1 MFRTYR
7 HAELPGNAL
16 FGDEIQRW
24 SYIEHGLHR
33 PWFYVTV
40 IEHHED
46 TTLRN
51 MLMLPDEQV
60 LESLTEQQSENSY
73 IERIML
79 VSPAY
84 MNKTSR
90 WSMEE
95 LIELRLISN
104 IKSREYS
111 YAYRIDGGRQYMD
124 NNSTE
129 LKEEKYRTEKTIY
142 SARKNKIN
150 HTLTNTN

>member
-40 IEHHED
+40 AEQHEGV
-46 TTLRN
+46 TLRN
-51 MLMLPDEQV
+51 MLMLPSEEV
-60 LESLTEQQSENSY
+60 LESLVKQQREELYVESVL
-73 IERIML
+73 L

-84 MNKTSR
+84 INKSER
-90 WSMEE
+90 WLMEP
-95 LIELRLISN
+95 LIELRF
-104 IKSREYS
+104 IKSLKSHQTAYIYYTDEGNEY
-111 YAYRIDGGRQYMD
+111 INNDGKEFKKY
-124 NNSTE
+124 STE
-129 LKEEKYRTEKTIY
+129 RIIY
-142 SARKNKIN
+142 SSN
-150 HTLTNTN
+150 HQNYN

>member
-16 FGDEIQRW
+16 FGAEIQRW

-60 LESLTEQQSENSY
+60 LESLTEQQSESSY
-73 IERIML
+73 IESVLL

-84 MNKTSR
+84 MNNNKNNSWT
-90 WSMEE
+90 MEK
-95 LIELRLISN
+95 LIEVRLISS
-104 IKSREYS
+104 IKTKQYS
-111 YAYRIDGGRQYMD
+111 YAYRIDGGKQYMD
-124 NNSTE
+124 NNSAE

-142 SARKNKIN
+142 SADQK
-150 HTLTNTN
+150 

>member
-40 IEHHED
+40 TEQHEGV
-46 TTLRN
+46 TLRN
-51 MLMLPDEQV
+51 MLMLPNEHV
-60 LESLTEQQSENSY
+60 LESLIEQES
-73 IERIML
+73 ERIHIESVLL

-84 MNKTSR
+84 INKGKR
-90 WSMEE
+90 WLMEP
-95 LIELRLISN
+95 LIELRS
-104 IKSREYS
+104 IKSLKS
-111 YAYRIDGGRQYMD
+111 KQNAYMYYTDGGNRYID
-124 NNSTE
+124 DDSKEFKKYSTE
-129 LKEEKYRTEKTIY
+129 RIIY
-142 SARKNKIN
+142 SANN
-150 HTLTNTN
+150 QNS